1 MPAVHGRGGASSL
14 LLRVGVCTE
23 GARMSSD
30 WMYTG
35 RWSSPS
41 NPIYLYMGGGV
52 APPIRT
58 YYTSIMFLRLA
69 AGAST
74 RGHWCSGGGPPVRP
88 EAQTR
93 CLPECSM
100 TAGLHGVTGVQTEGR
115 LCGPKSKPGALHWRP
130 AAGCDFENLLRL
142 RAVVWRPKQHKTEFC
157 SCQHVAS
164 RAGDRLLTTSS
175 LLCGS
180 CNQGG
185 CRFACE
191 LFDSSPPPPWP

>member
-1 MPAVHGRGGASSL
+1 MTTEAAQNGSLPKSDRHSGQSSKVH
-14 LLRVGVCTE
+14 
-23 GARMSSD
+23 
-30 WMYTG
+30 MYT
-35 RWSSPS
+35 
-41 NPIYLYMGGGV
+41 V
-52 APPIRT
+52 APCASLASTEHGILRT
-58 YYTSIMFLRLA
+58 DRPVHSLYTALRGQRPPELRLA

-100 TAGLHGVTGVQTEGR
+100 TAGLHGGTGVQTEGR
-115 LCGPKSKPGALHWRP
+115 LCGPKSNPGALHWRP

-142 RAVVWRPKQHKTEFC
+142 RAVVWRPKQHKTGFC

-164 RAGDRLLTTSS
+164 RAGDRFLTTSS